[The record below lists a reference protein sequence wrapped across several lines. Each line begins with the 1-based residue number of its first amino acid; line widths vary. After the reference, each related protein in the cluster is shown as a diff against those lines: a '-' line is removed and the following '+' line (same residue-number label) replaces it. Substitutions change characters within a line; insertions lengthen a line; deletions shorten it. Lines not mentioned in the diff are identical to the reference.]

1 MQAYTFSFIGVGNM
15 GGALAR
21 AAVKK
26 LPPEQVF
33 LSNRTFEKAEA
44 LAAELGCAA
53 GPADRA
59 ARDGKF
65 IFLGVKPQMMA
76 DLLAEIGP
84 VLAERTDRFLLVT
97 MAAGLTMARIA
108 AMAGGEY
115 PVIRIMPN
123 TPCAVGEG
131 IVLCDANGKV
141 TVEELD
147 EFTDALSGAG
157 IIDRLDERLIDAGC
171 ALSGCGPAFV
181 CLLLEALADSGVGG
195 GRPRQKAQLYAPPL
209 GKCTAALH
217 RGPRAHPGEKGPAL
231 RRPDG
236 KRHGG
241 APAGHRGPPWG
252 AEGRGMLPWGDRHR
266 RSPGPGGAELP
277 GRGHGGGDRIRGKDE
292 GIGEVTLC

>member
-76 DLLAEIGP
+76 DLLVEIGP

-131 IVLCDANGKV
+131 IVLCDTNGKV

-181 CLLLEALADSGVGG
+181 CLLLEALADGGVACGL
-195 GRPRQKAQLYAPPL
+195 PRKKALLYAAQMVKGTAELQLATGDHPGVLKDAVCSPGGTAIAGVRALEERSFRAVAMGAVIASAEKTKEL
-209 GKCTAALH
+209 GK
-217 RGPRAHPGEKGPAL
+217 
-231 RRPDG
+231 
-236 KRHGG
+236 
-241 APAGHRGPPWG
+241 
-252 AEGRGMLPWGDRHR
+252 
-266 RSPGPGGAELP
+266 
-277 GRGHGGGDRIRGKDE
+277 
-292 GIGEVTLC
+292 

>member
-1 MQAYTFSFIGVGNM
+1 MQSYTFSFIGVGNM

-108 AMAGGEY
+108 ALAGGEY

-123 TPCAVGEG
+123 TPCAVGAG
-131 IVLCDANGKV
+131 VVLCDANRQV
-141 TVEELD
+141 TAQELED
-147 EFTDALSGAG
+147 FSAALAGA
-157 IIDRLDERLIDAGC
+157 AG
-171 ALSGCGPAFV
+171 ALYGLNYSSLAASKFDFNTSILVLVYVVLGGLGNIWGSVIAAAVLYILP
-181 CLLLEALADSGVGG
+181 EAL
-195 GRPRQKAQLYAPPL
+195 RQFSDYRMLVYAIVLILVMLATNNPTIKTFL
-209 GKCTAALH
+209 GWKSKGKEAA
-217 RGPRAHPGEKGPAL
+217 
-231 RRPDG
+231 
-236 KRHGG
+236 
-241 APAGHRGPPWG
+241 
-252 AEGRGMLPWGDRHR
+252 
-266 RSPGPGGAELP
+266 
-277 GRGHGGGDRIRGKDE
+277 
-292 GIGEVTLC
+292 

>member
-1 MQAYTFSFIGVGNM
+1 MQSYTFSFIGVGNM

-108 AMAGGEY
+108 ALAGGEY

-131 IVLCDANGKV
+131 VILCDANGKV
-141 TVEELD
+141 TAAELD

-181 CLLLEALADSGVGG
+181 CLLLE
-195 GRPRQKAQLYAPPL
+195 R
-209 GKCTAALH
+209 
-217 RGPRAHPGEKGPAL
+217 
-231 RRPDG
+231 
-236 KRHGG
+236 
-241 APAGHRGPPWG
+241 
-252 AEGRGMLPWGDRHR
+252 
-266 RSPGPGGAELP
+266 
-277 GRGHGGGDRIRGKDE
+277 
-292 GIGEVTLC
+292 